1 MTFAFL
7 ATRLCIL
14 YRYYHHTAV
23 IFLEANKL
31 IGVELSQVDDV
42 DRTRMIRKVA
52 EIMMMMINTASPS
65 DHIACNVAND

>member
-14 YRYYHHTAV
+14 YKYYHHTAV

-31 IGVELSQVDDV
+31 IGVELSQVDVV

-52 EIMMMMINTASPS
+52 EMMMMMINTASPS